1 MSEPLFRTKKFKTK
15 NYDISIIE
23 VRVKT
28 CFKIKYNS
36 IKFKSYVIQSMVR
49 CMVSIFGHVHF

>member
-36 IKFKSYVIQSMVR
+36 IKFKSYVIQSMV
-49 CMVSIFGHVHF
+49 SIFGHVHF